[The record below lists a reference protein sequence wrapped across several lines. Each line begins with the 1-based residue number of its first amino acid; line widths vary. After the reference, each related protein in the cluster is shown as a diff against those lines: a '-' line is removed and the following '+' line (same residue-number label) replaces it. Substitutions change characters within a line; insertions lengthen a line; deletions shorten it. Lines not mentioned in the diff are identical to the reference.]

1 MNTNVVYFKS
11 STNMEEVEDNSV
23 HLIVTS
29 PPYFNVK
36 DYSQNGERKEEDVGG
51 CEDYEDYLELLLK
64 VFTECERVLVPNGK
78 LCINVPLMPLKKGNK
93 NRYVREMLNIPAD
106 IHCLLKQIPTLRFYD
121 MYIWERTNWTK
132 KLMFGSYPY
141 PPNFYAQNYCEFIY
155 VYVKEGKPVKRTRE
169 QKELSKLS
177 QKEWLEYTSQI
188 WRIPI
193 PSKSDPAYGIH
204 PAIMPEEIAKRLIK
218 LYSFVGDIV
227 LDPFAGSGTTLA
239 VAKKLGRRFIGYELY
254 ETYKPVIEKKLSLSS
269 NMPSSIG

>member
-1 MNTNVVYFKS
+1 MNINVVYFKS

-51 CEDYEDYLELLLK
+51 CESYEEYLELLLK

-78 LCINVPLMPLKKGNK
+78 LCINAPLMPLKKESKGK
-93 NRYVREMLNIPAD
+93 YPRQMLNIPAD
-106 IHCLLKQIPTLRFYD
+106 IHCLLKQIPTLKFYD

-155 VYVKEGKPVKRTRE
+155 IYVKEGDPVKRTKE

-188 WRIPI
+188 WRIPV

-239 VAKKLGRRFIGYELY
+239 AAKKLGRKYIGYELY
-254 ETYKPVIEKKLSLSS
+254 EKYKPVIEQKLSINFPTLFE
-269 NMPSSIG
+269 

>member
-1 MNTNVVYFKS
+1 MRSDVVYYKS
-11 STNMEEVEDNSV
+11 STNMNEIDNNSI

-36 DYSQNGERKEEDVGG
+36 DYSQDGNQKEHDIGSFD
-51 CEDYEDYLELLLK
+51 DYEQYLECLYK
-64 VFTECERVLVPNGK
+64 VFIECERVLVPNGK
-78 LCINVPLMPLKKGNK
+78 LCINAPLMPLKKKHK
-93 NRYVREMLNIPAD
+93 NREPREIVNIPAD
-106 IHCLLKQIPTLRFYD
+106 IHCLFKRIPNLMFYD

-155 VYVKEGKPVKRTRE
+155 VYTKRGEPIKRTKE
-169 QKELSKLS
+169 QKEASKLS
-177 QKEWLEYTSQI
+177 QAQWVEYTSQV
-188 WRIPI
+188 WRISV

-204 PAIMPEEIAKRLIK
+204 PAIMPEEVAKRLIM

-239 VAKKLGRRFIGYELY
+239 VAKKLGRSFIGYELY
-254 ETYKPVIEKKLSLSS
+254 DKYKSVIEAKV
-269 NMPSSIG
+269 G